1 LRTAPA
7 RRRHLFASSLI
18 EIEAAA
24 GVSHDSAVNRPETNM
39 SKTHPLGF
47 RIERDIKEALIKAA
61 KEDHRSVSSLVELVL
76 ARWLRERGYL
86 HDITDKAA

>member
-1 LRTAPA
+1 MK
-7 RRRHLFASSLI
+7 
-18 EIEAAA
+18 
-24 GVSHDSAVNRPETNM
+24 M

-47 RIERDIKEALIKAA
+47 RIERDIKEALVKAA

>member
-1 LRTAPA
+1 
-7 RRRHLFASSLI
+7 
-18 EIEAAA
+18 
-24 GVSHDSAVNRPETNM
+24 M

-47 RIERDIKEALIKAA
+47 RIERDIKEALVRAA

-86 HDITDKAA
+86 HDVQDKAA

>member
-1 LRTAPA
+1 
-7 RRRHLFASSLI
+7 
-18 EIEAAA
+18 
-24 GVSHDSAVNRPETNM
+24 M